1 MVAHKSGLPD
11 FCNWRLR
18 SSFFPLAQSELHWS
32 AGMHRVVVDEP
43 YRFVPPYRKRWFS
56 WLFRIWLRPF
66 LRRRYGLVQFHY
78 HGLEHVRSSLASGH
92 GILLCPNHSR
102 DADPMLIGMLCRKV
116 PCHVFSLAS
125 WHLFRQS
132 RLEAIVIRLLGGFSI
147 FREGLD
153 REALNAA
160 VEIVATA
167 ERPLVIFPEG
177 VISRSNDRLLGL
189 MDGVSFIAR
198 TAARRRAALDP
209 AGQVVIHPVAIRY
222 TLTGDIQ
229 QSVGPVLS
237 RLEQRTFWKTNE
249 HLPVLQRIRLLAR
262 ALLAS
267 REVEVLGDSQSGPL
281 RPRIQRLMDAVL
293 HPCEVRWLGGPKQG
307 DPVGRVKDLRTT
319 ILAELLQKK
328 LSSAEVAERW
338 RALTDCYYVQTL
350 SLYPEHYLDDDQA
363 HGKVTPERLAE
374 TVHRLEEDLTDRITL
389 RPEWKVEF
397 RIGPAIPVD
406 VSRRSRGTDPLMQQL
421 RTDMLQLLGVEDW
434 WPPEPQ
440 SAAPQCMETHT
451 GITPQSN
458 PPE

>member
-1 MVAHKSGLPD
+1 
-11 FCNWRLR
+11 
-18 SSFFPLAQSELHWS
+18 
-32 AGMHRVVVDEP
+32 MHRVVVDEP

-458 PPE
+458 SPE

>member
-1 MVAHKSGLPD
+1 MVAHRSGLPD
-11 FCNWRLR
+11 FWSWRPR
-18 SSFFPLAQSELHWS
+18 SPNFPLAQSELHWS

-43 YRFVPPYRKRWFS
+43 YKFVPPYRKRWFS
-56 WLFRIWLRPF
+56 WLFRLWLRPF

-78 HGLEHVRSSLASGH
+78 EGLEHLRSSLASGH

-132 RLEAIVIRLLGGFSI
+132 RLEAMVIRLLGGFSI

-160 VEIVATA
+160 IEIVASA

-222 TLTGDIQ
+222 RLTGDIQ

-249 HLPVLQRIRLLAR
+249 HLPLLQRIRLLAR

-267 REVEVLGDSQSGPL
+267 REVEVFGDSQSGPL
-281 RPRIQRLMDAVL
+281 RSRIQRIIDAVL
-293 HPCEVRWLGGPKQG
+293 HPCEIRWQGGAKQG
-307 DPVGRVKDLRTT
+307 DAVGRVKDLRTT
-319 ILAELLQKK
+319 ILAELLQQK
-328 LSSAEVAERW
+328 LSPAEVAERW
-338 RALTDCYYVQTL
+338 RALTDCYYIQTL

-363 HGKVTPERLAE
+363 HGQVTPERIAE

-397 RIGPAIPVD
+397 RIGPAIPVE
-406 VSRRSRGTDPLMQQL
+406 VGRRSRGTDPLMQQL

-440 SAAPQCMETHT
+440 SAAPQCAETQP

>member
-11 FCNWRLR
+11 FCKWRLR

-397 RIGPAIPVD
+397 RIGPAIPVE

>member
-1 MVAHKSGLPD
+1 
-11 FCNWRLR
+11 
-18 SSFFPLAQSELHWS
+18 
-32 AGMHRVVVDEP
+32 MHRVVVDEP

-397 RIGPAIPVD
+397 RIGPAIPVE